1 MKNTL
6 QHFPYI
12 DRDISWMFF
21 NARVLQEA
29 SRQDVPLLER
39 LNYLGIYSNNL
50 DEFYRVRMASDARLA
65 EMRRAAVRDR
75 AEAAKILVQRL
86 QQLDAG
92 YSAVYHKE
100 VHAVLEE
107 LKSRTLNLLVKRI
120 CRTLTGTSSGNGSAR
135 LWQALLIRSG

>member
-1 MKNTL
+1 M
-6 QHFPYI
+6 
-12 DRDISWMFF
+12 
-21 NARVLQEA
+21 
-29 SRQDVPLLER
+29 
-39 LNYLGIYSNNL
+39 GIYSNNL